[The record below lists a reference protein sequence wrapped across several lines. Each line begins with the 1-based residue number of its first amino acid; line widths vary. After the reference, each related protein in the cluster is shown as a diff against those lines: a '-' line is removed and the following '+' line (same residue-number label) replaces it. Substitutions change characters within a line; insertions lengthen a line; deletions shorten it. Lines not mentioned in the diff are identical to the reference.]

1 MSVIQRIRDKGAWFV
16 FGIIALALLAF
27 ILQDGSFRR
36 GNFFSNTTVI
46 GKVNG
51 QSIERA
57 DFEEKVSMYGGRG
70 ANREQTIAQLWN
82 NEVAS
87 IIMDQQ
93 YKKLGLTVT
102 AKEVS
107 DILFNPM
114 TSPLKREFTDPK
126 TGMFMVD
133 EAKSAFEQLKKSKN
147 TQQMAQVEEAY
158 IKPAIQQA
166 LQAKYQALLQ
176 QAMYVPKWLV
186 TKTASDNNL
195 ISNVSYVYTPYSAI
209 PDSSVK
215 VSDDEILAYA
225 SKHKDEYKHDEETRS
240 IAYVT
245 FDANPS
251 ATDSMAAFQQVLAKK
266 ADLATNTNI
275 NTFFAQNTSD
285 LPFYDGFISKNQI
298 KQKSIDSIAKLPVNG
313 VYGPYL
319 DGNEYVIAK
328 LIAVK
333 QLPDSAKVRHILVAT
348 HQQDPQSG
356 VLQRVR
362 EDSAARKIMDTVEMQ
377 LKAGVPF
384 DSVALKYSDDG
395 NKSTGGVYD
404 YFTTGRMVPTFNDFS
419 FEKPVGSKGVIT
431 TEYGLHYVEVLG
443 QKGSSPAYK
452 IAYYAKPIIVSN
464 ETDAAA
470 VNAAAQFASL
480 SKNKK
485 DFDATA
491 AKMNKPILTAED
503 IKENDYNIPNL
514 GDSRQLVRWI
524 YDHSVGNVEEEP
536 VRIGNNYVVPI
547 VIADIKPGL
556 PPAAV
561 LRPLIEPIVRN
572 EKKAKILLDT
582 KFKAGA
588 DLNVYATATGS
599 SVQKADSVSFSS
611 PFITGIGNDAKFT
624 GASFNKSYLN
634 KVTPPVAGSN
644 GVFALQVDALNSK
657 PSTPEEAQTIQ
668 QTLLQSL
675 RMAIYRG
682 MDALRK
688 SAVVKD
694 YRSKFY

>member
-1 MSVIQRIRDKGAWFV
+1 MSVIQRIRDKGAWFI

-51 QSIERA
+51 QKIERA
-57 DFEEKVSMYGGRG
+57 DFEEKVSIYGGRG
-70 ANREQTIAQLWN
+70 ANREQVIAQLWN

-87 IIMDQQ
+87 IIMEQQ
-93 YKKLGLTVT
+93 YKKLGLTIT
-102 AKEVS
+102 PKEVS
-107 DILFNPM
+107 DILFNPV

-133 EAKSAFEQLKKSKN
+133 EAKAAFDRLKKSRN
-147 TQQMAQVEEAY
+147 AQEMAQVEEAY

-186 TKTASDNNL
+186 NKTVEDNNL
-195 ISNVSYVYTPYSAI
+195 LSNVSYVYAPYSAI

-215 VSDDEILAYA
+215 VSDDEIMAYA
-225 SKHKDEYKHDEETRS
+225 NKHKDEYKRDEETRN

-245 FDANPS
+245 FNADPS
-251 ATDSMAAFQQVLAKK
+251 SADSLAAFNAVLAKK
-266 ADLATNTNI
+266 AELASNTNI

-285 LPFYDGFISKNQI
+285 LPYYDGYISKNQI
-298 KQKSIDSIAKLPVNG
+298 HQKSIDSIVKLPVNG

-348 HQQDPQSG
+348 HQQDPQTG

-362 EDSAARKIMDTVEMQ
+362 DDSTARKIMDTVEMQ

-384 DSVALKYSDDG
+384 DSVAMKYSDDG
-395 NKSTGGVYD
+395 NKNTGGVYD

-419 FEKPVGSKGVIT
+419 FLNPVGTKGVIT

-443 QKGSSPAYK
+443 QKGASPAYK
-452 IAYYAKPIIVSN
+452 IAYYAKPITISN

-470 VNAAAQFASL
+470 VSAAAQFVSL

-485 DFDATA
+485 EFEATA
-491 AKMNKPILTAED
+491 AKMNKPIATADD
-503 IKENDYNIPNL
+503 IKENDYTIPNL

-524 YDHSVGNVEEEP
+524 YEHSVGDVDQDP
-536 VRIGNNYVVPI
+536 VRIGNNYVVPLI
-547 VIADIKPGL
+547 TADIKPGL
-556 PPAAV
+556 PPASI
-561 LRPLIEPIVRN
+561 LRPMIEPIVRN

-582 KFKAGA
+582 KFKSGN
-588 DLNVYATATGS
+588 DLNAYASATGTQ
-599 SVQKADSVSFSS
+599 VQKADSISFSA

-624 GASFNKSYLN
+624 GASFNKAYLN
-634 KVTPPVAGSN
+634 KVTPPIAGTN
-644 GVFALQVDALNSK
+644 GVFAIQINAISSK
-657 PSTPEEAQTIQ
+657 PTTPDETQGVK

-688 SAVVKD
+688 TAVVKD
-694 YRSKFY
+694 YRSQFY